1 MLLLLGHRLYFSK
14 MDLVNF
20 GNNVVEDNLSSN
32 CLIQIDDFQYP
43 RQLVDTIFLRNFE
56 FKKKLLA
63 IMI

>member
-32 CLIQIDDFQYP
+32 CLIQIDDFQYL